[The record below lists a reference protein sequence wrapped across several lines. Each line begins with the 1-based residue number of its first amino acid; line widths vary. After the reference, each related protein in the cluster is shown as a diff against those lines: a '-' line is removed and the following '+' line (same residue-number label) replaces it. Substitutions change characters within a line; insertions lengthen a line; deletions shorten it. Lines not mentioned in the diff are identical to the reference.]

1 MTRRIWFK
9 KDCVQW
15 ILEGKKTTT
24 FRSRRH
30 VGEYEIVEGSR
41 FKAKGLGIFLKL
53 TPQNLPMHSV
63 DVIDFHYKTEG
74 NFVTDKELVTW
85 LKKNK
90 LELPEWGYLHDI
102 KILENPMWEHVHG
115 NIYTR

>member
-1 MTRRIWFK
+1 MIKRIWFK
-9 KDCVQW
+9 KDCVKW

-30 VGEYEIVEGSR
+30 EGEYEIVEGSR

-53 TPQNLPMHSV
+53 TLLSQTNAY
-63 DVIDFHYKTEG
+63 DIIHYLYMTEG
-74 NFVTDKELVTW
+74 KFDSSQEFEEW

-90 LELPEWGYLHDI
+90 LELPEYGYLHKIEVI
-102 KILENPMWEHVHG
+102 KK
-115 NIYTR
+115 